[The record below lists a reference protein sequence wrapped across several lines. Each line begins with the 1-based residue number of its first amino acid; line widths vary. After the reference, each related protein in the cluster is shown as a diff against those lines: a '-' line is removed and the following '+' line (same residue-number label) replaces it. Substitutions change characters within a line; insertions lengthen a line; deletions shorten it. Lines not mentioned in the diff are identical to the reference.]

1 MFTVDEGGTGQKLA
15 AAAAGGGHGREA
27 RKNEH
32 VGALG
37 LLKSAD
43 LFSSVYQKKEKG
55 GDRDECMHTNVATPE
70 EMQDDVKMDGGRQAY
85 E

>member
-1 MFTVDEGGTGQKLA
+1 MFTVDEGDTRQKLA
-15 AAAAGGGHGREA
+15 EQRQAAGGHGREA

-43 LFSSVYQKKEKG
+43 LFVFLCLSKKKKR
-55 GDRDECMHTNVATPE
+55 GDC
-70 EMQDDVKMDGGRQAY
+70 KMMLAY
-85 E
+85 H